1 MNPII
6 SFSKLGSKYGGRPP
20 AAVEITPEGVLAAA
34 LSMPDKRPVY
44 ALFQPLAPGAVVP
57 GIAEPNVRAP
67 EAVIAAVRY
76 ALGQITS
83 RSRAVTIVLPDA
95 VVRVFILDF
104 DSLPPK
110 AADANVV
117 LRFRLRKVVPFSLD
131 DAALTFQV
139 LKQDKEGCKVLAAV
153 MPAAVLKEY
162 EDLVREAGYE
172 PGAVL
177 SSTLAALEAIDSI
190 APMLIANM
198 SQHTLTTV
206 ITHGNDLL
214 LYRTIDLP
222 QDPGLRLFEVQRG
235 IAVAAAFFEDKLMSR
250 PQYLHYAGTGG
261 IEAFSKW
268 INAPELTLVELAKQP
283 ENTAVTAF
291 HFPDE
296 PAVGEVDLTPVG
308 NISSAGVAGA
318 LAGVR

>member
-6 SFSKLGSKYGGRPP
+6 RISKLGLKHGGRPP
-20 AAVEITPEGVLAAA
+20 AAVEITPEGVLAAT
-34 LSMPDKRPVY
+34 LSAPDNRPKY
-44 ALFQPLAPGAVVP
+44 SQFQPLTSGAIVP
-57 GIAEPNVRAP
+57 GISEPNVRAP
-67 EAVIAAVRY
+67 EVVVAAIRD
-76 ALGQITS
+76 ALGQVAP

-104 DSLPPK
+104 DSLPAK

-153 MPAAVLKEY
+153 MPAPVLKEY
-162 EDLVREAGYE
+162 EDLVRKAGYE

-177 SSTLAALEAIDSI
+177 SSSLAALEAIDSI
-190 APMLIANM
+190 GPMLIANM
-198 SQHTLTTV
+198 SQQTLTTV

-214 LYRTIDLP
+214 LYRTMDLP
-222 QDPGLRLFEVQRG
+222 QDLGSRLYEVQRG

-250 PQYLHYAGTGG
+250 PQYLHCAGAGG
-261 IEAFSKW
+261 VQGFSSW
-268 INAPELTLVELAKQP
+268 INAPELTLVELASKP
-283 ENTAVTAF
+283 ENTAMTAL
-291 HFPDE
+291 HFSDE
-296 PAVGEVDLTPVG
+296 PAPGEVDLTPVG

>member
-1 MNPII
+1 VNPII
-6 SFSKLGSKYGGRPP
+6 RISKLGLKHGGRPP
-20 AAVEITPEGVLAAA
+20 AAVEITPEGVLAAT
-34 LSMPDKRPVY
+34 LSAPDNRPKY
-44 ALFQPLAPGAVVP
+44 SQFQPLTSGAIVP
-57 GIAEPNVRAP
+57 GISEPNVRAP
-67 EAVIAAVRY
+67 EAVVSAIRD
-76 ALGQITS
+76 ALGQVAP

-104 DSLPPK
+104 DSLPAK

-153 MPAAVLKEY
+153 MPAPVLREY
-162 EDLVREAGYE
+162 EDLVRKAGYE

-177 SSTLAALEAIDSI
+177 SSSLAALEAIDSI
-190 APMLIANM
+190 GPMLIANM
-198 SQHTLTTV
+198 SQQTLTTV

-214 LYRTIDLP
+214 LYRTMDLP
-222 QDPGLRLFEVQRG
+222 QDLGSRLYEVQRG
-235 IAVAAAFFEDKLMSR
+235 IAVAAAFFEDKLMCR
-250 PQYLHYAGTGG
+250 PQYLHCAGAGG
-261 IEAFSKW
+261 VEGFSSW
-268 INAPELTLVELAKQP
+268 LNALELTLVELASKP
-283 ENTAVTAF
+283 ENTAVTAL
-291 HFPDE
+291 HFPGE
-296 PAVGEVDLTPVG
+296 PAPGEVDLTPVD